1 MEGDLDKVV
10 ITKYLNGKLILG
22 YENDK
27 LESVD
32 IDDYYANAG
41 DIYIGEVVEYAKNI
55 DAYFVKIND
64 KEKAFLRTKS
74 SIKCGQKILV
84 QVKKEKTYNK
94 ACVVTDSINLNFN
107 YIVLETSAT
116 GIGVSKKINDEDFII
131 KVKAYINSYLMDKNI
146 DLSEFQLIVRTCVY
160 EKYLESLSFEF
171 LNETIDD
178 LINTYT
184 GYKNKCLHLKAGTR
198 IYDNT
203 KRYENF
209 DCVIV
214 TDQED
219 IFEDL
224 KDKCNIRFYDDDYS
238 LIKLY
243 NVERDINR
251 LLERKVWLKSGAN
264 IMVEQTE
271 ALTSIDINS
280 AKFERGNNSD
290 ETFYKVNLEA
300 TEEIIKQVKLREI
313 SGIIIVDYINMTN
326 KDLYEKLEFDIL
338 KLIEKMKSDITYVGF
353 TRLGLC
359 EFTRKKTKA
368 SLKERW
374 ERING

>member
-1 MEGDLDKVV
+1 MDKVV
-10 ITKYLNGKLILG
+10 ITKYLDGKLILG

-32 IDDYYANAG
+32 IDDYFANAG
-41 DIYIGEVVEYAKNI
+41 DIYVGEVVEYAKNI

-64 KEKAFLRTKS
+64 KEKAFLRSKS
-74 SIKCGQKILV
+74 DIKCGQKILV

-107 YIVLETSAT
+107 DIVLETSAT
-116 GIGVSKKINDEDFII
+116 GIGVSKKVKDEDFII
-131 KVKAYINSYLMDKNI
+131 KVKAYINSYLKEKNV

-160 EKYLESLSFEF
+160 EKYLESNGFEF
-171 LNETIDD
+171 LNGTIDN
-178 LINTYT
+178 LINTYSE
-184 GYKNKCLHLKAGTR
+184 YKNKCLHLKAGTR

-209 DCVIV
+209 DCEIV
-214 TDQED
+214 TDQKD
-219 IFEDL
+219 IYEDL
-224 KDKCNIRFYDDDYS
+224 KDKCNIRFYEDDYS
-238 LIKLY
+238 LVKLY
-243 NVERDINR
+243 SIERDINR
-251 LLERKVWLKSGAN
+251 LLEKKVWLKSGAN
-264 IMVEQTE
+264 IVIEQTE

-280 AKFERGNNSD
+280 AKFEKGNNSD
-290 ETFYKVNLEA
+290 DTFYKVNLEA
-300 TEEIIKQVKLREI
+300 TTEIIRQIKLREI
-313 SGIIIVDYINMTN
+313 SGIIIVDYINMAN

-338 KLIEKMKSDITYVGF
+338 KILDNMKSDITYVGF

-359 EFTRKKTKA
+359 ELTRKKSKA